1 MLSIWIGRAGSGKS
15 EKVLRTIASERTQRA
30 QVLIVPEHTSHR
42 AEVDLCRACGETASR
57 NAEVL
62 SFQNLA
68 TRVLSRTGGLADVTL
83 DGGGKLLTMRLALQ
97 ELSGRLKVFHHPS
110 QRAAFLQQLVELAEE
125 FYAYEIRPEELYEK
139 TQEIGGAMGDKLQSV
154 ALLFGA
160 YDAKLH
166 AGGRD
171 ARSRVEKLRDALGS
185 SQYLAGKDVY
195 VDGYA
200 YFNRLEE
207 DILSIILRQAHQV
220 TVTLLGEKG
229 NQELF
234 QNALRQRERLVRMA
248 REVGVPCE
256 ICWFTAQERTA
267 LDRLERC
274 FFGSDEVWPEPTDQ
288 IALYEAAT
296 AYSEAE
302 YVAAQI
308 REMVRSGKYRY
319 RDIAVAARN
328 MDRYGPILENAL
340 RRAEIPAYQARRH
353 DILEKSV
360 ITLLLGAV
368 DAVTGGL
375 EYEDMFRYLKT
386 GLAGI
391 TPAECD
397 LLENYVILWQI
408 RGSMWLR
415 ETPWTANP
423 DGYGAEMT
431 DARQARLDE
440 INRIRE

>member
-15 EKVLRTIASERTQRA
+15 EKVLRTIAAERTQRA

-97 ELSGRLKVFHHPS
+97 ELSGQLKVFHHPS

-220 TVTLLGEKG
+220 TVTLLGEKE

-234 QNALRQRERLVRMA
+234 QNALRQRERLAFRA
-248 REVGVPCE
+248 RSAGLPRRSARRS
-256 ICWFTAQERTA
+256 I
-267 LDRLERC
+267 
-274 FFGSDEVWPEPTDQ
+274 GSS
-288 IALYEAAT
+288 AAFSAAT
-296 AYSEAE
+296 
-302 YVAAQI
+302 
-308 REMVRSGKYRY
+308 RSGRSRRSRSRSMRPPRPTVKRSMSPH
-319 RDIAVAARN
+319 RSARWCAAGSTDTEISLSRHGIWIATARFLKTPSAAR
-328 MDRYGPILENAL
+328 RSPPI
-340 RRAEIPAYQARRH
+340 RRGGTTFSKKRLSRSCSARSTR
-353 DILEKSV
+353 
-360 ITLLLGAV
+360 
-368 DAVTGGL
+368 
-375 EYEDMFRYLKT
+375 
-386 GLAGI
+386 
-391 TPAECD
+391 
-397 LLENYVILWQI
+397 
-408 RGSMWLR
+408 
-415 ETPWTANP
+415 
-423 DGYGAEMT
+423 
-431 DARQARLDE
+431 
-440 INRIRE
+440 

>member
-1 MLSIWIGRAGSGKS
+1 
-15 EKVLRTIASERTQRA
+15 
-30 QVLIVPEHTSHR
+30 
-42 AEVDLCRACGETASR
+42 
-57 NAEVL
+57 
-62 SFQNLA
+62 
-68 TRVLSRTGGLADVTL
+68 
-83 DGGGKLLTMRLALQ
+83 
-97 ELSGRLKVFHHPS
+97 
-110 QRAAFLQQLVELAEE
+110 
-125 FYAYEIRPEELYEK
+125 
-139 TQEIGGAMGDKLQSV
+139 MGDKLQSV

-274 FFGSDEVWPEPTDQ
+274 FFGSDEVWPEPTEQ
-288 IALYEAAT
+288 IEGCAFSPRCPNCMEICKHKKPGITHIDEEHYVRCFLYEKEEG
-296 AYSEAE
+296 EA
-302 YVAAQI
+302 
-308 REMVRSGKYRY
+308 
-319 RDIAVAARN
+319 D
-328 MDRYGPILENAL
+328 D
-340 RRAEIPAYQARRH
+340 
-353 DILEKSV
+353 
-360 ITLLLGAV
+360 
-368 DAVTGGL
+368 
-375 EYEDMFRYLKT
+375 
-386 GLAGI
+386 
-391 TPAECD
+391 
-397 LLENYVILWQI
+397 
-408 RGSMWLR
+408 
-415 ETPWTANP
+415 
-423 DGYGAEMT
+423 
-431 DARQARLDE
+431 
-440 INRIRE
+440 

>member
-15 EKVLRTIASERTQRA
+15 EKVLRTIAAERTQRA

-97 ELSGRLKVFHHPS
+97 ELSGQLKVFHHPS

-274 FFGSDEVWPEPTDQ
+274 FFGRDEVWPEPTEQ

-340 RRAEIPAYQARRH
+340 RAAA
-353 DILEKSV
+353 
-360 ITLLLGAV
+360 
-368 DAVTGGL
+368 
-375 EYEDMFRYLKT
+375 
-386 GLAGI
+386 
-391 TPAECD
+391 
-397 LLENYVILWQI
+397 
-408 RGSMWLR
+408 
-415 ETPWTANP
+415 
-423 DGYGAEMT
+423 
-431 DARQARLDE
+431 
-440 INRIRE
+440 

>member
-1 MLSIWIGRAGSGKS
+1 MPR
-15 EKVLRTIASERTQRA
+15 LRR
-30 QVLIVPEHTSHR
+30 
-42 AEVDLCRACGETASR
+42 DGASR

-97 ELSGRLKVFHHPS
+97 ELSGQLKVFHHPS

-125 FYAYEIRPEELYEK
+125 FYAYEICPEELYEK

-248 REVGVPCE
+248 HEVGVPCE

-274 FFGSDEVWPEPTDQ
+274 FFGSDEVWPEPTEQ

-308 REMVRSGKYRY
+308 REMVRSGSTDTEISLSRHGIW
-319 RDIAVAARN
+319 IATARF
-328 MDRYGPILENAL
+328 LKNAL

-408 RGSMWLR
+408 RGACGCGR
-415 ETPWTANP
+415 RRGRRTPTAT
-423 DGYGAEMT
+423 AQ
-431 DARQARLDE
+431 R
-440 INRIRE
+440 

>member
-15 EKVLRTIASERTQRA
+15 EKVLRTIAAERTQRA

-97 ELSGRLKVFHHPS
+97 ELSGQLKVFHHPS

-125 FYAYEIRPEELYEK
+125 FYAYEICPEELYEK

-234 QNALRQRERLVRMA
+234 QNALRQRERSDTIKAVCMMHPLPEGERWGYPSGEAAYPLAAFHFAGDAAAAGFTLCFEDRDGVRGLHRFYDRQTTREA
-248 REVGVPCE
+248 RR
-256 ICWFTAQERTA
+256 ER
-267 LDRLERC
+267 
-274 FFGSDEVWPEPTDQ
+274 
-288 IALYEAAT
+288 IALSLRLAPDEFAALLAPGTGAPDIRSVFRIDTGTGVVRALLDTVEEYDPEAA
-296 AYSEAE
+296 S
-302 YVAAQI
+302 
-308 REMVRSGKYRY
+308 VRCTFTRLTE
-319 RDIAVAARN
+319 D
-328 MDRYGPILENAL
+328 AL
-340 RRAEIPAYQARRH
+340 
-353 DILEKSV
+353 
-360 ITLLLGAV
+360 
-368 DAVTGGL
+368 
-375 EYEDMFRYLKT
+375 
-386 GLAGI
+386 
-391 TPAECD
+391 
-397 LLENYVILWQI
+397 
-408 RGSMWLR
+408 
-415 ETPWTANP
+415 
-423 DGYGAEMT
+423 
-431 DARQARLDE
+431 
-440 INRIRE
+440 

>member
-97 ELSGRLKVFHHPS
+97 ELSGQLKVFHHPS

-267 LDRLERC
+267 SRYPHKTLAPHPQ
-274 FFGSDEVWPEPTDQ
+274 PEPPACTSCDFV
-288 IALYEAAT
+288 
-296 AYSEAE
+296 SK
-302 YVAAQI
+302 
-308 REMVRSGKYRY
+308 MRS
-319 RDIAVAARN
+319 
-328 MDRYGPILENAL
+328 PQSL
-340 RRAEIPAYQARRH
+340 
-353 DILEKSV
+353 
-360 ITLLLGAV
+360 
-368 DAVTGGL
+368 
-375 EYEDMFRYLKT
+375 
-386 GLAGI
+386 
-391 TPAECD
+391 
-397 LLENYVILWQI
+397 
-408 RGSMWLR
+408 
-415 ETPWTANP
+415 
-423 DGYGAEMT
+423 
-431 DARQARLDE
+431 
-440 INRIRE
+440 